1 MERIKKE
8 QMIDALKQACQMMP
22 LFPYDREK
30 QLEEIA
36 QARTALITALDNGLY
51 FSAVKLLNC
60 GVAALVLQKDET
72 NKDNAD
78 GPLFS
83 LANYAYWR
91 IVNDIVEQGV
101 KANHGK
107 PLPYS
112 TFSNLINYT
121 IEIVAAHIVK

>member
-8 QMIDALKQACQMMP
+8 QLIDALKQACKMMP
-22 LFPYDREK
+22 LCFDREQ

-36 QARTALITALDNGLY
+36 QARKALIIALDNGPY
-51 FSAVKLLNC
+51 FNAVNLFNY
-60 GVAALVLQKDET
+60 GVAALVLQNDET
-72 NKDNAD
+72 NKDYTD
-78 GPLFS
+78 GPLFG
-83 LANYAYWR
+83 LANYAYRR
-91 IVNDIVEQGV
+91 IVDDIVEQGT

-121 IEIVAAHIVK
+121 IEVVAAHIVK